1 VGRHV
6 IILDATAPVPAE
18 LRGASVAIGNFDG
31 VHRGHQALLAE
42 AQRAAAAA
50 GRPWGVITFEPHPRS
65 FFRPSEPVFRLSP
78 APLKARLLA
87 ALGADFMLPL
97 TFDAALA
104 GLEAEAFIE
113 RVLGEKVGVGHLV
126 TGFDFHFGKGRKGNA
141 DLLRSLGPRL
151 GFTLAEV
158 EQVTDPNGSA
168 PFSSSAIRSA
178 LRHGSVAPAAH
189 DLGYWWS
196 VLGTVTTGDGRG
208 QSIGFPTANLQLVP
222 GTDTRDGIYAVRVRD
237 LAVAPPRAA
246 LPGAAYI
253 GTRPTF
259 GSERRFLEVHLLEFS
274 GDLYGRELLVEFLA
288 FIRPDRTFQ
297 DAASLAGQIGLD
309 CQACTR
315 AIAEVERTDPMRAF
329 RLGRL
334 QSDGKI

>member
-1 VGRHV
+1 MN
-6 IILDATAPVPAE
+6 ILDATAPVPAA

-42 AQRAAAAA
+42 AQRAAEAA

-97 TFDAALA
+97 TFDATLA
-104 GLEAEAFIE
+104 GLDAEAFIE
-113 RVLGEKVGVGHLV
+113 RVLGDKVGVGHLV

-141 DLLRSLGPRL
+141 DLLRSLGPKL
-151 GFTLAEV
+151 GFTLTEV
-158 EQVTDPNGSA
+158 EQVTDPSRSA

-178 LRHGSVAPAAH
+178 LRHGSVAAAAH

-196 VLGTVTTGDGRG
+196 VLGTVTAGDGRG
-208 QSIGFPTANLQLVP
+208 QTIGFPTANLQLEP

-237 LAVAPPRAA
+237 IAKPPPRTGM
-246 LPGAAYI
+246 PGAAYI

-259 GSERRFLEVHLLEFS
+259 GSDRRFLEIHLLGFS
-274 GDLYGRELLVEFLA
+274 GDLYDRDLLVEFLA

-297 DAASLAGQIGLD
+297 DAASLTEQIARD
-309 CQACTR
+309 CHACAR
-315 AIAEVERTDPMRAF
+315 AVAEIDHADPMRAF

-334 QSDGKI
+334 QADGKI

>member
-1 VGRHV
+1 V
-6 IILDATAPVPAE
+6 ILLDASAEIPAE

-42 AQRAAAAA
+42 TRQAAAAA

-65 FFRPSEPVFRLSP
+65 FFRPTEPVFRLSP

-97 TFDAALA
+97 TFDATLA

-113 RVLGEKVGVGHLV
+113 RVLGRQVGVGHLV

-141 DLLRSLGPRL
+141 DLLRSLGPKL
-151 GFTLAEV
+151 GFTLTEV
-158 EQVTDPNGSA
+158 EQVTDPSGSA

-178 LRHGSVAPAAH
+178 LRHGSVAAAAH

-208 QSIGFPTANLQLVP
+208 GTIGFPTANIKLEP
-222 GTDTRDGIYAVRVRD
+222 GTDSRDGIYAVRVRD
-237 LAVAPPRAA
+237 LAELPPRPG

-259 GSERRFLEVHLLEFS
+259 GSERRFLEVHLMDFS
-274 GDLYGRELLVEFLA
+274 GNLYGRELLVEFLA

-297 DAASLAGQIGLD
+297 DAASLTEQIGVD
-309 CQACTR
+309 CLACAR
-315 AIAEVERTDPMRAF
+315 AVAEIDRADPMRAF
-329 RLGRL
+329 HLGRL
-334 QSDGKI
+334 QADGKI

>member
-1 VGRHV
+1 MIV
-6 IILDATAPVPAE
+6 LDAKASVPAG

-31 VHRGHQALLAE
+31 VHRGHQALLAA

-104 GLEAEAFIE
+104 GLEAEAFVE
-113 RVLGEKVGVGHLV
+113 RVLGDQVGVGHLV

-141 DLLRSLGPRL
+141 DLLHALGPGL
-151 GFTLAEV
+151 GFTLAEI
-158 EQVTDPNGSA
+158 EQVTDPSGSA

-178 LRHGSVAPAAH
+178 LRHGSVTPAAH

-208 QSIGFPTANLQLVP
+208 RTIGFPTANLVLEP

-237 LAVAPPRAA
+237 LGSLPRPG

-253 GTRPTF
+253 GSRPTF
-259 GSERRFLEVHLLEFS
+259 GSERRFLEIHLLGFS

-297 DAASLAGQIGLD
+297 DAPALSEQIALD
-309 CQACTR
+309 CQACAR
-315 AIAEVERTDPMRAF
+315 AVAEIDRSDPMRAF

-334 QSDGKI
+334 QADGKI